1 MLDIVIVGG
10 GLVGASLACAL
21 APANL
26 RVAVVEAV
34 PFKSKQ
40 QPSYDER
47 VLAIAQG
54 SKRILD
60 AIGVWSEIN
69 KADAVPIKTIHIS
82 DRGRFGASHLRHSKY
97 GVEALGY
104 TVAARA
110 LGNALI
116 QKLEQ
121 LSHTTVMCPVKV
133 TKLDVESDRAVLTIL
148 KGSKQDK
155 LKCKLVVF
163 ADGTSSDMRCSL
175 DFKKETYKYG
185 QTAIVSTIT
194 PSFPHNNT
202 AYERFTDTG
211 PLAMLPTSKNRYA
224 VVWTALDE
232 QVDGLLHCTDDD
244 FLERLQHRFGDR
256 VGSLQKLGTR
266 RAYPLSFVKLQ
277 RPVRSRIVVVGNAAH
292 TIHPVAGQGFNLGLR
307 DVSTLAEVLHD
318 AESSGLDIGAIG
330 VVDRYWKWR
339 ERDVN
344 RVGWFTDSVI
354 RTFSNNALPLVL
366 LRDTILVALDLM
378 PQAQQFLVKRTMGL
392 AGRLPRLARGMPL
405 V

>member
-10 GLVGASLACAL
+10 GLGGTSLACAL
-21 APANL
+21 APTNL

-34 PFKSKQ
+34 PFKSQQ

-54 SKRILD
+54 SKRILNT
-60 AIGVWSEIN
+60 IGVWSEIN

-82 DRGRFGASHLRHSKY
+82 DRGRFGASHLCHYKY

-110 LGNALI
+110 LGNALV

-121 LSHTTVMCPVKV
+121 LPHITVLCPVKV
-133 TKLDVESDRAVLTIL
+133 TKLDVESDRAVLSML
-148 KGSKQDK
+148 NGSKQDE
-155 LKCKLVVF
+155 LECKLVVF
-163 ADGTSSDMRCSL
+163 ADGTNSDIRRSL
-175 DFKKETYKYG
+175 DFKEESFEYG

-194 PSFPHNNT
+194 PSFPHNNA

-211 PLAMLPTSKNRYA
+211 PLAMLPTSENRYA

-232 QVDGLLHCTDDD
+232 QVESLLHCADDT
-244 FLERLQHRFGDR
+244 FLQQLQYRFGDR

-266 RAYPLSFVKLQ
+266 RAYPLSFVKVQ
-277 RPVRSRIVVVGNAAH
+277 QPVSSRIVVVGNAAH

-307 DVSTLAEVLHD
+307 DVSTIAEVLHD
-318 AESSGLDIGAIG
+318 AESSGLDVGASG
-330 VVDRYWKWR
+330 VLDRYWKWR
-339 ERDVN
+339 KRDVN
-344 RVGWFTDSVI
+344 RVGWFTDGLI

-366 LRDTILVALDLM
+366 LRDAVLVSLDLM
-378 PQAQQFLVKRTMGL
+378 PEAQQFLVKRTMGL

-405 V
+405 T

>member
-1 MLDIVIVGG
+1 MFDIVIVGG

-21 APANL
+21 ASTNL
-26 RVAVVEAV
+26 RIAVIEAV
-34 PFKSKQ
+34 SFKSQQ

-47 VLAIAQG
+47 VLAVAQG

-60 AIGVWSEIN
+60 AIGVWPEIG
-69 KADAVPIKTIHIS
+69 KADATPIKTIHIS
-82 DRGRFGASHLRHSKY
+82 DRGRFGASHLRHFKY

-104 TVAARA
+104 TVPARA
-110 LGNALI
+110 LGSALA

-121 LSHTTVMCPVKV
+121 LPHTTVMCPVKV
-133 TKLDVESDRAVLTIL
+133 TELDVERDRAVLTIL
-148 KGSKQDK
+148 QDSKKDK
-155 LKCKLVVF
+155 LTCKLVVF
-163 ADGTSSDMRCSL
+163 ADGTNSDIRRNL
-175 DFKKETYKYG
+175 NFRREIYKYG
-185 QTAIVSTIT
+185 QTAIISKVT

-211 PLAMLPTSKNRYA
+211 PLAMLPTSGNRYA

-232 QVDGLLHCTDDD
+232 QVEGLLHCPDDE
-244 FLERLQHRFGDR
+244 FLEQLQHRFGDR
-256 VGSLQKLGTR
+256 VGTLRKLGAR
-266 RAYPLSFVKLQ
+266 RAYPLSFVKVL

-318 AESSGLDIGAIG
+318 AESSELDIGAIG

-344 RVGWFTDSVI
+344 RVGWFTDSLI
-354 RTFSNNALPLVL
+354 RAFSNNALPLVL
-366 LRDTILVALDLM
+366 LRDAGMVALDLM
-378 PQAQQFLVKRTMGL
+378 PLAQQFLVKRTMGL
-392 AGRLPRLARGMPL
+392 AGKLPRLARGMPL
-405 V
+405 G